1 MNDDALEIRCGDI
14 AELEQEFPE
23 EMSVV
28 REMLCEIA
36 EQYPETLA
44 A

>member
-1 MNDDALEIRCGDI
+1 MDTEMCEIRCETL
-14 AELEQEFPE
+14 AELEQQFPE

-28 REMLCEIA
+28 REMLA
-36 EQYPETLA
+36 ESGEECSEGLA

>member
-1 MNDDALEIRCGDI
+1 MNTEMCEIRCETLT
-14 AELEQEFPE
+14 ELEQEFPE

-28 REMLCEIA
+28 REMLTEIG
-36 EQYPETLA
+36 EECREELA